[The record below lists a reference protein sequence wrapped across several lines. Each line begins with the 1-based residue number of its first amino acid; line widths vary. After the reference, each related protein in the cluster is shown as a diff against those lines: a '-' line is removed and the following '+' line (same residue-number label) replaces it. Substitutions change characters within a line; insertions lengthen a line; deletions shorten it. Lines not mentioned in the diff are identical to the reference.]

1 MCYHSVSKAY
11 FFDDSLRRGVS
22 FRQAEL
28 LLMKETEGLSKV
40 QKEELLF
47 FIIIL
52 FLNQTTY
59 NSVEQWRAKNKHY
72 SLGFVFSFYSSVF
85 FLLFRVKYQNNI

>member
-22 FRQAEL
+22 FRKAEL
-28 LLMKETEGLSKV
+28 LLMKETEGFSKV
-40 QKEELLF
+40 QKEDELF
-47 FIIIL
+47 FILI
-52 FLNQTTY
+52 FLNQTIY

-72 SLGFVFSFYSSVF
+72 SIGFVFF
-85 FLLFRVKYQNNI
+85 FLFFSFFSSSS